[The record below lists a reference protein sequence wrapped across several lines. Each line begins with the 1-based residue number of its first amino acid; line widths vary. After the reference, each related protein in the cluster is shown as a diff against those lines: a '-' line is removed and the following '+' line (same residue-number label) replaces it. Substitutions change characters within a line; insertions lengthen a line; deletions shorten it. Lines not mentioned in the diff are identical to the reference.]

1 MDNSALTLTF
11 TDDHGPAEA
20 SEFLSEYRDE
30 IMRYLNDEVDVPL
43 GPKITSELAADSV
56 FVSSEHINSGNKIT
70 LAIKDPKIWLK
81 IGIGIDEHDAILS
94 SAIANMAESITSITY
109 SKAPKELFLHCQE
122 KRDAAFND
130 MYIVIPR
137 EREGMMTSQD
147 FFGAPDSGH
156 TGTAFIHTAG
166 TAITP
171 VFNESVADRINDDME
186 CVKVREAKLLL
197 RDNVLSI
204 TSSRECNRVY
214 FPQIQSITSLS
225 LQFDDSYAKHLANA
239 IAAFRDHPQFDK
251 FFHHHVGPIMHAQT
265 GLAIGHQW
273 RSLPDDE
280 RENVLSTIQR
290 LTHEKN
296 ISVSDI
302 SPHSDEI
309 KAIQSQSRVDAFFT
323 GIVAGNQY
331 EGSNIANTQAWQ
343 AFDSDLKRNDAK
355 LTHKPMR

>member
-1 MDNSALTLTF
+1 VDNSALTLTF

-30 IMRYLNDEVDVPL
+30 IMRFLNDEVDVPL

-56 FVSSEHINSGNKIT
+56 FVSSEHINSENKIT

-214 FPQIQSITSLS
+214 FPQSQTITSLS
-225 LQFDDSYAKHLANA
+225 LQFDDSYAKNLANA
-239 IAAFRDHPQFDK
+239 IVAFRDHPQFDN
-251 FFHHHVGPIMHAQT
+251 FFHQYVGPIMHAQT